1 MSRALPFVLSAVVI
15 ATACQGG
22 SVTPKP
28 SASDVP
34 TSPVR
39 GGRLIEGTF
48 ADAKTFAPFLANDP
62 ASLTV
67 SGLVYDSLF
76 RVDAKTGEIKPNLG
90 TWTVSADGLT
100 YRWKIEPGAV
110 WSDGRP
116 VIGQD
121 YLTGV
126 KAVARSKKAV
136 RVSSFQDIEGFD
148 EYRTNVAQTVKG
160 IMIDPADPK
169 VFFVKFKRVFCPALT
184 NAFGSAAG
192 PLPTQ
197 IYAKY
202 TGPDDS
208 GPKIDD
214 APENM
219 APPVSSGPFAFRSW
233 KPNDELMLARND
245 RYFRGTPYLDQ
256 YVLKVVGDVTSLAAQ
271 LRSGEINFGTIEPK
285 DLDDI
290 KKRETL
296 RVYSYADLS
305 YNYIG
310 WSMRSAGAPALSDKR
325 IRQALAYG
333 LDMNAVV
340 QQVLYGQGSRV
351 FQHHIAASW
360 ASADPSMLNRYPYDP
375 VQSGQLIRAAGFSLG
390 ADGYYAKDGKPL
402 QLTIITNS
410 GNKVRETLLQTAVD
424 QYKIIGVKV
433 TPRLVPFDNMVDIL
447 SSRSEDISGWIIGW
461 KLSVEPDP
469 YGIFHSNSIPDTA
482 KRTTG
487 YNFGAWTSAAA
498 DNAIDAARTPMSG
511 DCSQATR
518 KKSYEALNRLL
529 NDEQPYDFGF
539 APTTLLVAPRDLRG
553 LDPGTFSVYADIE
566 KWWFAR

>member
-1 MSRALPFVLSAVVI
+1 MSRARTFILAALLVT
-15 ATACQGG
+15 TACQGG
-22 SVTPKP
+22 SPPPGPGATDA
-28 SASDVP
+28 AS
-34 TSPVR
+34 SPVR

-67 SGLVYDSLF
+67 SSLVYDSLF
-76 RVDAKTGEIKPNLG
+76 RVDAHTGEIKPNLG

-100 YRWKIEPGAV
+100 YRWKIEPGAI

-116 VIGQD
+116 VIAQD

-126 KAVARSKKAV
+126 KAVARSKKAI
-136 RVSSFQDIEGFD
+136 RVTSFQDIEGFD
-148 EYRTNVAQTVKG
+148 EYRSSMAQTIKG
-160 IMIDPADPK
+160 ITVDAADPK
-169 VFFVKFKRVFCPALT
+169 VFTVKFKRVFCPALT

-197 IYAKY
+197 VYAKY
-202 TGPDDS
+202 TGPDDT

-214 APENM
+214 APENT
-219 APPVSSGPFAFRSW
+219 APPVASGPFAFLSW
-233 KPNDELMLARND
+233 KPNDQLTLARND
-245 RYFRGTPYLDQ
+245 SYFRGQPYLDQ
-256 YVLKVVGDVTSLAAQ
+256 YVLKVVSDVTSLAAQ
-271 LRSGEINFGTIEPK
+271 LRSGEVNFGTIEPK
-285 DLDDI
+285 DLDDV
-290 KKRETL
+290 KKRDTL
-296 RVYSYADLS
+296 RVYPYTDLS
-305 YNYIG
+305 YSYIG
-310 WSMRSAGAPALSDKR
+310 WNVRSATTPALADKR

-333 LDMNAVV
+333 LDMKAVV

-351 FQHHIAASW
+351 FEHHIAASW
-360 ASADPSMLNRYPYDP
+360 ASADPAMLNRYPYDP
-375 VQSGQLIRAAGFSLG
+375 VQSGQLIRQAGYTLG
-390 ADGYYAKDGKPL
+390 ADGYYAKEGKAL

-424 QYKIIGVKV
+424 QYKLIGVKV
-433 TPRLVPFDNMVDIL
+433 APRLVTFDGMVEIL
-447 SSRSEDISGWIIGW
+447 SSRTEDVSGWIIGW

-469 YGIFHSNSIPDTA
+469 YGIFHTTSIPDAA

-487 YNFGAWTSAAA
+487 YNFGAWSSADA
-498 DNAIDAARTPMSG
+498 DKAIDAARTPPSG

-518 KKSYEALNRLL
+518 KKGYEALNRLL
-529 NDEQPYDFGF
+529 NEEQPYDFGF

-553 LDPGTFSVYADIE
+553 LDPGTFAVYTDIE